1 MRCTLL
7 LPLLF
12 AAAACSCQRYTAR
25 KTVEYT
31 LDAAGL
37 QQLVC
42 RSHNGG
48 ITLVGDAEAAQVAV
62 RADITAYAP
71 SEAEA
76 QALLHELDAAPARD
90 GDRLTIAGTARRSDW
105 TSGSSFTFH
114 VTLPAHLAVELQS
127 HNGRLDLRGITGRVE
142 AETHNGDVV
151 GTVAGDRLAVVTH
164 NGDVRLQLRKTP
176 QDASVETHNGAVVLE
191 LDANGGF
198 QVTAATHNGRIEC
211 ALPLQD
217 RQQARNRLSGRLG
230 DGKGRLH
237 ATTHNG
243 DVVLR

>member
-1 MRCTLL
+1 MRSTLL

-25 KTVEYT
+25 RTVDYT

-37 QQLVC
+37 QQFVC

-48 ITLVGDAEAAQVAV
+48 ITLVGNAEAVQVAV
-62 RADITAYAP
+62 RADITAHAP

-76 QALLHELDAAPARD
+76 QALLHELDAAPVRD
-90 GDRLTIAGTARRSDW
+90 GDRLTVTGTARRSDW

-114 VTLPAHLAVELQS
+114 VTLPAHLAVDLRS
-127 HNGRLDLRGITGRVE
+127 HNGRLDLRGTTGDVA

-151 GTVAGDRLAVVTH
+151 GTVAGARLAVVTH
-164 NGDVRLQLRKTP
+164 NGDVRLQLRKAP
-176 QDASVETHNGAVVLE
+176 QDASIETHNGAVVLDLTAGE
-191 LDANGGF
+191 GV

-217 RQQARNRLSGRLG
+217 RQQARNRLAGRLG
-230 DGKGRLH
+230 DGKGRLR